1 MSKKLKHSKIKNTG
15 VLFEVLT
22 RQITSDILSNK
33 ESKSVNLVKKYF
45 NKNTSL
51 GKELELYEILTK
63 ERYNSEERANRLVD
77 AVLKE
82 RAQITNTSLRREKY
96 NLIKEIKEDYDVK
109 KLFTSKIPNFKQLA
123 SIWKLF
129 SIETSMESYSPKE
142 EVDSRY
148 TIVENLISSN
158 PNKKVSKSPV
168 TSEEKDVRLLAYELM
183 VEKFNKKYS
192 KLSTE
197 QKEVLRKYINNVS
210 NATSLK
216 EFVQVEVGK
225 IKSYL
230 KKLVPAIDDDIT
242 KIKLTEAINFADTIN
257 ENKDTEKKL
266 TTLMRYYDLITEL
279 EDVLDSGK

>member
-1 MSKKLKHSKIKNTG
+1 M
-15 VLFEVLT
+15 
-22 RQITSDILSNK
+22 
-33 ESKSVNLVKKYF
+33 
-45 NKNTSL
+45 
-51 GKELELYEILTK
+51 
-63 ERYNSEERANRLVD
+63 D

-82 RAQITNTSLRREKY
+82 RAKITNASLRREKY

-109 KLFTSKIPNFKQLA
+109 TLFTSKIPNFKQLA

-129 SIETSMESYSPKE
+129 SIETSNESYSPKE
-142 EVDSRY
+142 EIDSRY

-158 PNKKVSKSPV
+158 PNKKISESVV
-168 TSEEKDVRLLAYELM
+168 TTEEKDVRLLAYELM

-210 NATSLK
+210 NVTSLK

-230 KKLVPAIDDDIT
+230 KQLVPAIDDDIT
-242 KIKLTEAINFADTIN
+242 KIKLTEAITFADTIC
-257 ENKDTEKKL
+257 ENKNTEKKL
-266 TTLMRYYDLITEL
+266 TTLLRYYDLITEL
-279 EDVLDSGK
+279 EDVLGRK

>member
-1 MSKKLKHSKIKNTG
+1 MARKLKHSKIKNTSI
-15 VLFEVLT
+15 LFELLT
-22 RQITSDILSNK
+22 RQITADVL
-33 ESKSVNLVKKYF
+33 EGKSTRSVKIVKKYF
-45 NKNTSL
+45 NEKTEL
-51 GKELELYEILTK
+51 GKELQLYRVLAEKHYESADRATSLLEMVIKSRLK
-63 ERYNSEERANRLVD
+63 MSNSV
-77 AVLKE
+77 
-82 RAQITNTSLRREKY
+82 LRREKF

-129 SIETSMESYSPKE
+129 SIESSMESYSPKE

-158 PNKKVSKSPV
+158 PNKKISKSPI
-168 TSEEKDVRLLAYELM
+168 TSEEKDVRLLAYQLM

-210 NATSLK
+210 NATSLR

-242 KIKLTEAINFADTIN
+242 QIKLTEAINFADTIS

-279 EDVLDSGK
+279 EDVTSRN

>member
-1 MSKKLKHSKIKNTG
+1 M
-15 VLFEVLT
+15 
-22 RQITSDILSNK
+22 
-33 ESKSVNLVKKYF
+33 
-45 NKNTSL
+45 
-51 GKELELYEILTK
+51 
-63 ERYNSEERANRLVD
+63 
-77 AVLKE
+77 
-82 RAQITNTSLRREKY
+82 
-96 NLIKEIKEDYDVK
+96 
-109 KLFTSKIPNFKQLA
+109 A

-129 SIETSMESYSPKE
+129 SIETSRESYSPKE

-158 PNKKVSKSPV
+158 PNKKIIESPV
-168 TSEEKDVRLLAYELM
+168 TAEEKDIRLLAYELM

-230 KKLVPAIDDDIT
+230 KKLVPTIDDDIT

-266 TTLMRYYDLITEL
+266 TTLLRYYDLITEL
-279 EDVLDSGK
+279 EDVLDRK

>member
-1 MSKKLKHSKIKNTG
+1 
-15 VLFEVLT
+15 
-22 RQITSDILSNK
+22 
-33 ESKSVNLVKKYF
+33 
-45 NKNTSL
+45 
-51 GKELELYEILTK
+51 
-63 ERYNSEERANRLVD
+63 
-77 AVLKE
+77 
-82 RAQITNTSLRREKY
+82 
-96 NLIKEIKEDYDVK
+96 
-109 KLFTSKIPNFKQLA
+109 
-123 SIWKLF
+123 
-129 SIETSMESYSPKE
+129 
-142 EVDSRY
+142 
-148 TIVENLISSN
+148 
-158 PNKKVSKSPV
+158 
-168 TSEEKDVRLLAYELM
+168 M

-242 KIKLTEAINFADTIN
+242 KIKLTEAISFADTIN

>member
-1 MSKKLKHSKIKNTG
+1 MFLKNDNTKLKIYNASTDGKTTQG
-15 VLFEVLT
+15 Y
-22 RQITSDILSNK
+22 
-33 ESKSVNLVKKYF
+33 VNDF
-45 NKNTSL
+45 
-51 GKELELYEILTK
+51 LYW
-63 ERYNSEERANRLVD
+63 
-77 AVLKE
+77 
-82 RAQITNTSLRREKY
+82 
-96 NLIKEIKEDYDVK
+96 
-109 KLFTSKIPNFKQLA
+109 FPKIPNFKQLA

-129 SIETSMESYSPKE
+129 SIESSMESYSPKE

-158 PNKKVSKSPV
+158 PNKKISKSPI
-168 TSEEKDVRLLAYELM
+168 TAEEKDVRLLAYQLM

-225 IKSYL
+225 IKRYL

-266 TTLMRYYDLITEL
+266 TTLLRYYDLITEL
-279 EDVLDSGK
+279 EYVFDSGK